1 MKLVFKYKVG
11 TTEPSVTPSPEEK
24 TEKEVKASVNI
35 GQFKGDKT
43 IMFLDYDVK
52 VSVTYDTK
60 TGKIISVKDGKSS
73 EIVTIPCIFVNSNK
87 NNSYK
92 SGTFKGEYNGINAT
106 IEIDSPNFDNN
117 YYIRSI
123 KLDDESEIKYKDFLQ
138 ELKTKIY
145 FAQGVNGVSEIKGYE
160 TESKDVINAIK
171 NAINNAVVAKEPV
184 ITISPEKSDY
194 SNNESIK
201 LMLECNTPDAE
212 IYYTVDNS
220 NNLSSI
226 NRNLSDPT
234 KSGKKYEG
242 EVTLNIDNEQGGNL
256 YIRAAA
262 KIDENSWSQIVRKD
276 LRFVKAI
283 KQDAFLV
290 NGKGYGTWKEAVLAI
305 NSNGGEI
312 ELQDDVELTTEDVL
326 PEYSCT
332 IKSANGHKYKIKGGV
347 IDAKVDI
354 TFDNVVYDISRIY
367 GNGHNI
373 HIGKNVET
381 AFKFTAHS
389 IFAGASYNSDNKD
402 ISANPE
408 ITIKSERFDVNGS
421 GGAKT
426 TLTGNVTINIVGD
439 AKANVS
445 GAYMQLNINGDIS
458 VNVDNDA
465 ELEGFLGEQNGG
477 NVSGSIKLKI
487 TGTPKITGKTYI
499 GSVNSDAKGT
509 LDISN
514 ALLSESIKEKF
525 KKFES
530 TI

>member
-332 IKSANGHKYKIKGGV
+332 IKSAN
-347 IDAKVDI
+347 
-354 TFDNVVYDISRIY
+354 
-367 GNGHNI
+367 
-373 HIGKNVET
+373 
-381 AFKFTAHS
+381 
-389 IFAGASYNSDNKD
+389 
-402 ISANPE
+402 
-408 ITIKSERFDVNGS
+408 
-421 GGAKT
+421 
-426 TLTGNVTINIVGD
+426 
-439 AKANVS
+439 
-445 GAYMQLNINGDIS
+445 
-458 VNVDNDA
+458 
-465 ELEGFLGEQNGG
+465 
-477 NVSGSIKLKI
+477 
-487 TGTPKITGKTYI
+487 
-499 GSVNSDAKGT
+499 
-509 LDISN
+509 
-514 ALLSESIKEKF
+514 
-525 KKFES
+525 
-530 TI
+530 

>member
-1 MKLVFKYKVG
+1 MKLVFKYKAG

-43 IMFLDYDVK
+43 IMSPDYDVK

-123 KLDDESEIKYKDFLQ
+123 KLDDESEIKYKEFLQ

-262 KIDENSWSQIVRKD
+262 KIGENSWSQIVRKD
-276 LRFVKAI
+276 LHFVKAI

-290 NGKGYGTWKEAVLAI
+290 NGKGYVTWKEAVLAI

-408 ITIKSERFDVNGS
+408 ITIESGRFDVNGS

-439 AKANVS
+439 AKADVS

-465 ELEGFLGEQNGG
+465 ELEGFLGEQNG
-477 NVSGSIKLKI
+477 
-487 TGTPKITGKTYI
+487 
-499 GSVNSDAKGT
+499 
-509 LDISN
+509 
-514 ALLSESIKEKF
+514 
-525 KKFES
+525 
-530 TI
+530 